1 MNAHVQEP
9 FRSTLNTIWG
19 AYQTAVSGDWNPMP
33 KCPECNRE
41 TATEVRCEECRRHVC
56 DECALVHEDIAT
68 CRACVPAVVDYC
80 EMEIKHLRAGF
91 GQVMS
96 TEARR
101 SRIADINGLAAHRDA
116 LLAFREGLGLQ
127 HVGSCL
133 PGVIDRD
140 TAEGREPSN
149 SAAPRETEGIGDAGS
164 TPANSINTQA
174 VVSE

>member
-9 FRSTLNTIWG
+9 FLSTLNTIWG
-19 AYQTAVSGDWNPMP
+19 AYQTAVSGDWQQMP
-33 KCPECNRE
+33 KCPQCNRE
-41 TATEVRCEECRRHVC
+41 TAAEVRCEECHRHVC
-56 DECALVHEDIAT
+56 DECALVHEDMAT
-68 CRACVPAVVDYC
+68 CWACVPAVIACC
-80 EMEIKHLRAGF
+80 EAQIKALRAGF
-91 GQVMS
+91 AAVRSIG
-96 TEARR
+96 ARR
-101 SRIADINGLAAHRDA
+101 ERLADCTGLAAHRDA
-116 LLAFREGLGLQ
+116 LLAFGEGLGLQ